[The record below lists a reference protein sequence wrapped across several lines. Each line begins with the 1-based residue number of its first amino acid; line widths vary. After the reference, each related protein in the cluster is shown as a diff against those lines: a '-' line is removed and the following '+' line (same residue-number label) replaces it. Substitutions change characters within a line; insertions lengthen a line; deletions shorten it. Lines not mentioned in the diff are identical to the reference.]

1 MRKILAI
8 DCAHGDCSA
17 ALSDGEKIISEIDE
31 QMERG
36 QAERL
41 IPMVRDVLKQA
52 DASFAD
58 INVVAVTTG
67 PGSFTGVRVGLAAAD
82 GIAMAAG
89 LPMIGVSV
97 LDVLARKAA
106 RCFPEI
112 KKLCLIL
119 ETKRDD
125 YYVQCFENGVPVTS
139 PAALTAEEIK
149 PFVENGYVCAGNG
162 VERYVEENGAVEICA
177 VKMPTAGDVALFAVD
192 KQPQDAFPAPLYLR
206 EAEVT
211 TCRK

>member
-58 INVVAVTTG
+58 IDVVAVTTG

-97 LDVLARKAA
+97 
-106 RCFPEI
+106 
-112 KKLCLIL
+112 
-119 ETKRDD
+119 
-125 YYVQCFENGVPVTS
+125 
-139 PAALTAEEIK
+139 
-149 PFVENGYVCAGNG
+149 
-162 VERYVEENGAVEICA
+162 
-177 VKMPTAGDVALFAVD
+177 
-192 KQPQDAFPAPLYLR
+192 
-206 EAEVT
+206 
-211 TCRK
+211 